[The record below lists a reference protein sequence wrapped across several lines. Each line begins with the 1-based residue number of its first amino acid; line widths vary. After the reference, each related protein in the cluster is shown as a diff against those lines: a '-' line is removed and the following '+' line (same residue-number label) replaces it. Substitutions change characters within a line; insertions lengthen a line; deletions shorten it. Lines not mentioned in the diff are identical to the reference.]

1 LALLT
6 QEKLI
11 PPAPSLTKRRGAKA
25 PLFLREGFGVS
36 SKVIQHY
43 KYDLTVVNSKVKR
56 IGILTGGGDC
66 PGLNAV
72 IRGVTKPA
80 LDTGMSVLGI
90 LDGFEGLVEGR
101 AKELKNNDVSG
112 ILTRGG
118 TILGSSNKGDPF
130 HWPIKKRGKIE
141 IVNKSKAAL
150 RNYLAWNLDALI
162 AIGGDG
168 TMHICNKLGAMG
180 MNMIGVPKTI
190 DNDLEATDMTFGHDS
205 AVYVVSTALDRLH
218 TTASSHHR
226 VIVVEVMGRYA
237 GWIALNGGLAGGA
250 DIILIPEIPFSWEK
264 VYDKILKR
272 ELMGKKF
279 SLVCVAEG
287 AKPLDGH
294 IIAKGHDIKR
304 YDPVQL
310 GGIGELVARKIEENT
325 ERETRV
331 TVLGHLQRGGS
342 PTPYDRILSTKFGAF
357 AVQLAVKRK
366 FGRMVALKGT
376 EIRNVKIEDAI
387 SKQKLV
393 KQDNQAVL
401 VAKAV
406 GISFGE

>member
-1 LALLT
+1 MVM
-6 QEKLI
+6 
-11 PPAPSLTKRRGAKA
+11 S
-25 PLFLREGFGVS
+25 
-36 SKVIQHY
+36 
-43 KYDLTVVNSKVKR
+43 SKVKR

-80 LDTGMSVLGI
+80 QDYGMSVLGI

-101 AKELKNNDVSG
+101 AKELKNDDVSG
-112 ILTRGG
+112 ILARGG

-130 HWPIKKRGKIE
+130 HWPVQKDGKIE
-141 IVNKSKAAL
+141 IMNKAESAL
-150 RNYLAWNLDALI
+150 KNYQAWNLDALI

-168 TMHICNKLGAMG
+168 TMHICRKLGEMG

-190 DNDLEATDMTFGHDS
+190 DNDLEATDLTFGHDS
-205 AVYVVSTALDRLH
+205 AVYVVATSLDRLH

-250 DIILIPEIPFSWEK
+250 DIILIPEIPFSWDK

-287 AKPLDGH
+287 AKPKDGEMVT
-294 IIAKGHDIKR
+294 KGHDIKR
-304 YDPVQL
+304 HDPVQL
-310 GGIGELVARKIEENT
+310 GGIAELVAKKIEENT
-325 ERETRV
+325 QRETRV

-342 PTPYDRILSTKFGAF
+342 PTPFDRILSTKFGAY
-357 AVQLAVKRK
+357 AIELAVKKK
-366 FGRMVALKGT
+366 FGRMVALKGNYVK
-376 EIRNVKIEDAI
+376 NVRIEDAI

-393 KQDNQAVL
+393 QADTQAL
-401 VAKAV
+401 LAAKAV

>member
-1 LALLT
+1 MVT
-6 QEKLI
+6 
-11 PPAPSLTKRRGAKA
+11 T
-25 PLFLREGFGVS
+25 
-36 SKVIQHY
+36 
-43 KYDLTVVNSKVKR
+43 SKVKR

-80 LDTGMSVLGI
+80 QDYGMSVLGI
-90 LDGFEGLVEGR
+90 IDGFEGLVEGR
-101 AKELKNNDVSG
+101 AKELTNSDVSG
-112 ILTRGG
+112 ILARGG

-130 HWPIKKRGKIE
+130 HWPELKDDGTIE
-141 IVNKSKAAL
+141 IVDRSVNAL
-150 RNYLAWNLDALI
+150 KNYQAWNLDALI

-168 TMHICNKLGAMG
+168 TMHICKKLGDLG
-180 MNMIGVPKTI
+180 MNMVGVPKTI
-190 DNDLEATDMTFGHDS
+190 DNDLEATDLTFGHDS
-205 AVYVVSTALDRLH
+205 AVYIVAEALDRLH

-264 VYDKILKR
+264 VYEKVLKR

-287 AKPLDGH
+287 ARSLDGQ
-294 IIAKGHDIKR
+294 ITLKGTDIKR
-304 YDPVQL
+304 HDPNQL
-310 GGIGELVARKIEENT
+310 GGIGELVAQRIEQNT

-331 TVLGHLQRGGS
+331 TVLGHVQRGGS
-342 PTPYDRILSTKFGAF
+342 PTPFDRILSTKFGAF
-357 AVQLAVKRK
+357 AIDLTARKK
-366 FGRMVALKGT
+366 FGRMVALKGN
-376 EIRNVKIEDAI
+376 EVKNVRIEDAI
-387 SKQKLV
+387 SRQKLV
-393 KQDNQAVL
+393 KLDNQNVIA
-401 VAKAV
+401 AKAV

>member
-1 LALLT
+1 MPVT
-6 QEKLI
+6 
-11 PPAPSLTKRRGAKA
+11 
-25 PLFLREGFGVS
+25 
-36 SKVIQHY
+36 
-43 KYDLTVVNSKVKR
+43 KVKR

-80 LDTGMSVLGI
+80 QDYGMTVFGI

-101 AKELKNNDVSG
+101 ARELKNDDVSG
-112 ILTRGG
+112 ILARGG

-130 HWPIKKRGKIE
+130 HWPVERDGKIE
-141 IVNKSKAAL
+141 IFDKSEDAL
-150 RNYLAWNLDALI
+150 KNYQAWNLDALI

-168 TMHICNKLGAMG
+168 TMHICNKLTGMG
-180 MNMIGVPKTI
+180 INVIGVPKTI

-205 AVYVVSTALDRLH
+205 AVYVVMWALDRLH

-264 VYDKILKR
+264 IYTKIKER
-272 ELMGKKF
+272 ELLGKKF

-287 AKPLDGH
+287 AKAQDGEL
-294 IIAKGHDIKR
+294 IVKGQDIKR
-304 YDPVQL
+304 HDPNQL
-310 GGIGELVARKIEENT
+310 GGIGEVVADRIQRNT
-325 ERETRV
+325 GRETRV

-342 PTPYDRILSTKFGAF
+342 PTPFDRILSTKFGAF
-357 AVQLAVKRK
+357 AIDLASKKK
-366 FGRMVALKGT
+366 FGRMVALKGN
-376 EIRNVKIEDAI
+376 EIKNVSIEDAI
-387 SKQKLV
+387 ARQKLV
-393 KQDNQAVL
+393 NPDAEAVFA
-401 VAKAV
+401 AKAV
-406 GISFGE
+406 GISFGQ

>member
-1 LALLT
+1 M
-6 QEKLI
+6 
-11 PPAPSLTKRRGAKA
+11 
-25 PLFLREGFGVS
+25 VS
-36 SKVIQHY
+36 
-43 KYDLTVVNSKVKR
+43 NSKIRR

-80 LDTGMSVLGI
+80 QDYGMSVLGI
-90 LDGFEGLVEGR
+90 IDGFEGLVEGR
-101 AKELKNNDVSG
+101 ARELKNDDVSG
-112 ILTRGG
+112 ILGRGG

-130 HWPIKKRGKIE
+130 HWPESKNGIIE
-141 IVNKSKAAL
+141 IVNRADSAL
-150 RNYLAWNLDALI
+150 KNYQAWNLDALI

-168 TMHICNKLGAMG
+168 TMHICKKLGEMG
-180 MNMIGVPKTI
+180 MKLIGVPKTI
-190 DNDLEATDMTFGHDS
+190 DNDLEATDLTFGHDS
-205 AVYVVSTALDRLH
+205 AVYVVAEALDRLH

-287 AKPLDGH
+287 AKPIDGQMVV
-294 IIAKGHDIKR
+294 KGQDVKRHD
-304 YDPVQL
+304 PTQL
-310 GGIGELVARKIEENT
+310 GGIGELVAKKIEENT
-325 ERETRV
+325 QRETRV

-342 PTPYDRILSTKFGAF
+342 PTPFDRILSTKFGTF
-357 AVQLAVKRK
+357 AIDLAARKK
-366 FGRMVALKGT
+366 FGRMVALRGS
-376 EIRNVKIEDAI
+376 EIKNVLIEQAI
-387 SKQKLV
+387 SHQKLV
-393 KQDNQAVL
+393 KPDNQNVIA
-401 VAKAV
+401 AKAV